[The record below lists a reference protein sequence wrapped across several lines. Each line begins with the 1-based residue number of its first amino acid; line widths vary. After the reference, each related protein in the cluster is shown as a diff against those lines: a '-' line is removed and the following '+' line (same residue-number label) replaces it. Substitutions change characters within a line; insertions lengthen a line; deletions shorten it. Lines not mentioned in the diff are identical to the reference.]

1 MKRDSRKPLTKEEIK
16 AIRIVMGFNRDLRKK
31 LIGVRTEYIYEFIR
45 NNREGI
51 FGPEYRIFPDIIKEQ
66 EAWVN
71 LRNIIK
77 AAARQVINGH

>member
-1 MKRDSRKPLTKEEIK
+1 MKRDNNKPLTKEEIK

-31 LIGVRTEYIYEFIR
+31 LTGVRTEYIYEFIR

-51 FGPEYRIFPDIIKEQ
+51 FGIEYRKLPNVIKEQ

-71 LRNIIK
+71 LRNLIR
-77 AAARQVINGH
+77 AATIQVINGH

>member
-1 MKRDSRKPLTKEEIK
+1 MKRDNNKPLTKEEIK

-31 LIGVRTEYIYEFIR
+31 LTGVRTEYIYEFIR

-51 FGPEYRIFPDIIKEQ
+51 FGIEYRKLPNVIKEQ

-71 LRNIIK
+71 LRNLIR
-77 AAARQVINGH
+77 AAAIQVINGH